1 MGRADENGYGRFD
14 GERSNMS
21 SSRIAYEQIIG
32 SIPPSMKLKPTCH
45 NHACVNP
52 QHFYLCSNKRT
63 IDDYEHEAMLLQ
75 NGCLI
80 HPRKAKLARIVYELR
95 HGPIPDGLEV
105 CHKCDVP
112 QCIRD
117 EHHFLGTHH
126 ENMLDAAA
134 KMRMFKSQDV
144 RAKIGVA
151 NLGKSHPMSAE
162 ARSKIS
168 ASNTGKIRSVE
179 ARLHLS
185 IIKTGVSWGHHSVET
200 KLKIGGSNMGKH
212 SMKIKKGVE

>member
-1 MGRADENGYGRFD
+1 MTPRKTVADYES
-14 GERSNMS
+14 EAIPS
-21 SSRIAYEQIIG
+21 SS
-32 SIPPSMKLKPTCH
+32 
-45 NHACVNP
+45 
-52 QHFYLCSNKRT
+52 
-63 IDDYEHEAMLLQ
+63 
-75 NGCLI
+75 GCLI
-80 HPRKAKLARIVYELR
+80 HRRKAHLAHIIFVLR

-134 KMRMFKSQDV
+134 KMRMSKSQDV

-212 SMKIKKGVE
+212 SMKIKKGVQE